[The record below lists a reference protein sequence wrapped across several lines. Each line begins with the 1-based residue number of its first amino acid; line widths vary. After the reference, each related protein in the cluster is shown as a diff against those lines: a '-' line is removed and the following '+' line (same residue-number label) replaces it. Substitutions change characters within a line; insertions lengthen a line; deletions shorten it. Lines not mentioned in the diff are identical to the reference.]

1 MWATLNAISVRRST
15 LLEFESIFPR
25 RTMPEIQTRMIGTP
39 EALDALL
46 LHLEHSG
53 LIVHRRSRRKDG
65 KTKMRQYLLIEV
77 EPDHGKLPNLEPED
91 L

>member
-1 MWATLNAISVRRST
+1 
-15 LLEFESIFPR
+15 
-25 RTMPEIQTRMIGTP
+25 MPEVQTRLIGTP

-46 LHLEHSG
+46 RHLERSG

-77 EPDHGKLPNLEPED
+77 EPDDGKNPNLELEGR
-91 L
+91 

>member
-1 MWATLNAISVRRST
+1 
-15 LLEFESIFPR
+15 
-25 RTMPEIQTRMIGTP
+25 MIGTP

-46 LHLEHSG
+46 LHLERSG

-77 EPDHGKLPNLEPED
+77 ESDDAMKSNLEPEVR
-91 L
+91 

>member
-1 MWATLNAISVRRST
+1 V
-15 LLEFESIFPR
+15 
-25 RTMPEIQTRMIGTP
+25 PEVQARLIGTP

-46 LHLEHSG
+46 LHLERSG

-77 EPDHGKLPNLEPED
+77 EPNDGMYPNLEPED
-91 L
+91 R